1 MSEALTTAT
10 LVLNSAWTF
19 IEGNPILFGAC
30 ALGLVG
36 AGITLVKGLFA

>member
-1 MSEALTTAT
+1 MAEALTTAT
-10 LVLNSAWTF
+10 LVLNTSWDF
-19 IEGNPILFGAC
+19 IASNAILFGAC